1 MDQINEAKKQ
11 NKASKKITDRILQW
25 HDDESPLAK
34 LNPEQIALINEIEE
48 RLTNANKEEV
58 SEVTKPVED
67 SSVTRDEPLDMTNIV
82 ESTPKF
88 LTLYDQIDD
97 LFLNQFDDVYFEFY
111 EQLENRTKECD
122 VLLGEVSWGGL
133 KSRDCQGEEGEIPGN
148 S

>member
-48 RLTNANKEEV
+48 RLTNASKEEV

-67 SSVTRDEPLDMTNIV
+67 SSVSKDDPLDMANIV

-111 EQLENRTKECD
+111 DQLENRTKECD
-122 VLLGEVSWGGL
+122 VLLGEVS
-133 KSRDCQGEEGEIPGN
+133 
-148 S
+148 